1 MLPGYNMGDI
11 SIDSIVNQN
20 IRFYVYGANQAVHIN
35 EPSINVPFI
44 ADYGA
49 TQDRFNINVACTI
62 YLKEYYAYSAFNWTG
77 NSDINYKFNL
87 ANDWNFEM
95 GYYNDPSSF
104 SFNSSYTS
112 TQRAYIA
119 SNSIV
124 NTQGDS
130 YKTLGGW
137 SNFTKTIAFALY
149 TIQPENHG
157 IKGSNTTEK
166 VNFSNGLFD
175 QINYNTSWN
184 TMGFIESANSLGV
197 PLEDTIISPVNFSQS
212 VSYPWQ
218 MRLNVR
224 QEPGRMVPITLLQPT
239 SSGKAAMLYNS
250 PNFSYKKAIRFF
262 PECDGLSYVDVVAYD
277 MPTFSN
283 NVTYNAEYTTTSTP
297 GVTLNNKLYL
307 YDTSTQRFV
316 LIHNVSGSVNGT
328 TITCNTTISSSTLTN
343 KAGLLI
349 VLHDF
354 SKTSAAVAEVAYN
367 SVTVT

>member
-1 MLPGYNMGDI
+1 MT
-11 SIDSIVNQN
+11 IDTIVICNC
-20 IRFYVYGANQAVHIN
+20 RFYFNGANYSPHLDP
-35 EPSINVPFI
+35 PSIKIPFI
-44 ADYGA
+44 CDYGA
-49 TQDRFNINVACTI
+49 QQDRFITNVTNTY
-62 YLKEYYAYSAFNWTG
+62 YLKEYYGYSAFIWSGDSN
-77 NSDINYKFNL
+77 INYKFDL

-104 SFNSSYTS
+104 SFNNSYTDN
-112 TQRAYIA
+112 QRAYIA

-124 NTQGDS
+124 GTQGDS
-130 YKTLGGW
+130 YATLGGW
-137 SNFTKTIAFALY
+137 SSITKSIAFALY
-149 TIQPENHG
+149 TIQPEGYG

-184 TMGFIESANSLGV
+184 VMGFIESANSLGV
-197 PLEDTIISPVNFSQS
+197 PLEDTIVSPLNFSQS

-224 QEPGRMVPITLLQPT
+224 QEPGRMLPITLLQPT
-239 SSGKAAMLYNS
+239 SIGKAAMLYNS

-262 PECDGLSYVDVVAYD
+262 PECNGLSYVDVVAYD

-297 GVTLNNKLYL
+297 GVSLINKLYL
-307 YDTSTQRFV
+307 YDTSTQRFE
-316 LIHNVSGSVNGT
+316 LIQNVYGSVNGT

-354 SKTSAAVAEVAYN
+354 SKTSADVAEVAYN